1 MAASIVKSAVH
12 KLCWQWQALVLIAL
26 HLCYCHN
33 FGAIAQ
39 EVPCCFIF
47 GDSLVDNGNNN
58 HILSLARADYPPYGI
73 DFPAGP
79 SGRFSNGKTTA
90 DVISTTTIYSVSS
103 AAELLGFDDYIP
115 PYSAATGKDVLKGVN
130 YASAAAGIRDDTGR
144 HLGERISFS
153 GQVRN
158 HQETVSRI
166 AELMGSEEAAAK
178 HLSKCIY
185 SFGLGSNDYLNNYFV
200 PLVYTTALEFTP
212 EEYADDLIRTYT
224 GHLQIMYKYGARKFV
239 LIGVG
244 PVGCSP
250 SELTYHSLDGR
261 TCVQRI
267 NSANQIFNDKLRSL
281 VARLNRNVSDA
292 NFVFINAYG
301 IVQDLIDNPGGHGFQ
316 VTNEACCGV
325 GRNNGQITCLPL
337 QAPCENRDQY
347 LFWDAFHPKEAAN
360 RAVGRRFYKA
370 QSPSDTYPFDIHRLA
385 QL

>member
-12 KLCWQWQALVLIAL
+12 KLCWQALVLIAL
-26 HLCYCHN
+26 HHCYCHN
-33 FGAIAQ
+33 SIAIAQ

-58 HILSLARADYPPYGI
+58 QLLSLARADYPPYGI

-90 DVISTTTIYSVSS
+90 DVIT
-103 AAELLGFDDYIP
+103 ELLGFDNYIP
-115 PYSAATGKDVLKGVN
+115 PYAAAAGEDVLKGVN

-158 HQETVSRI
+158 HQDTVSRI
-166 AELMGSEEAAAK
+166 VELMGTEETAAK

-224 GHLQIMYKYGARKFV
+224 VFV
-239 LIGVG
+239 
-244 PVGCSP
+244 
-250 SELTYHSLDGR
+250 
-261 TCVQRI
+261 
-267 NSANQIFNDKLRSL
+267 
-281 VARLNRNVSDA
+281 
-292 NFVFINAYG
+292 
-301 IVQDLIDNPGGHGFQ
+301 GFQ

-337 QAPCENRDQY
+337 QAPCENRDEY
-347 LFWDAFHPKEAAN
+347 LFWDAFHPTEAAN

>member
-1 MAASIVKSAVH
+1 MRKQASIDSTLVTFSLSSMAASIVKSAVH

-90 DVISTTTIYSVSS
+90 DVIT
-103 AAELLGFDDYIP
+103 ELLGFDDYIP

-178 HLSKCIY
+178 HLSK
-185 SFGLGSNDYLNNYFV
+185 
-200 PLVYTTALEFTP
+200 
-212 EEYADDLIRTYT
+212 
-224 GHLQIMYKYGARKFV
+224 KFV

>member
-12 KLCWQWQALVLIAL
+12 KLCWQALVLIAL
-26 HLCYCHN
+26 HHCYCHN
-33 FGAIAQ
+33 SIAIAQ

-58 HILSLARADYPPYGI
+58 QLLSLARADYPPYGI

-90 DVISTTTIYSVSS
+90 DVIT
-103 AAELLGFDDYIP
+103 ELLGFDNYIP
-115 PYSAATGKDVLKGVN
+115 PYAAAAGEDVLKGVN

-158 HQETVSRI
+158 HQDTVSRI
-166 AELMGSEEAAAK
+166 VELMGTEETAAK

-224 GHLQIMYKYGARKFV
+224 GHLQQIMYKYGARKFV

-281 VARLNRNVSDA
+281 VARLNRNISDA

-301 IVQDLIDNPGGHGFQ
+301 IVQ
-316 VTNEACCGV
+316 
-325 GRNNGQITCLPL
+325 NNGQITCLPL
-337 QAPCENRDQY
+337 QAPCENRDEY
-347 LFWDAFHPKEAAN
+347 LFWDAFHPTEAAN

>member
-1 MAASIVKSAVH
+1 MRKQASIDSTLVTFSLSSMAASIVKSAVH

-90 DVISTTTIYSVSS
+90 DVIT
-103 AAELLGFDDYIP
+103 ELLGFDDYIP

-224 GHLQIMYKYGARKFV
+224 
-239 LIGVG
+239 
-244 PVGCSP
+244 
-250 SELTYHSLDGR
+250 
-261 TCVQRI
+261 
-267 NSANQIFNDKLRSL
+267 
-281 VARLNRNVSDA
+281 VS
-292 NFVFINAYG
+292 V
-301 IVQDLIDNPGGHGFQ
+301 GFQ

>member
-12 KLCWQWQALVLIAL
+12 KLCWQALVLIAL
-26 HLCYCHN
+26 HHCYCHN
-33 FGAIAQ
+33 SIAIAQ

-58 HILSLARADYPPYGI
+58 QLLSLARADYPPYGI

-90 DVISTTTIYSVSS
+90 DVIT
-103 AAELLGFDDYIP
+103 ELLGFDNYIP
-115 PYSAATGKDVLKGVN
+115 PYAAAAGEDVLKGVN

-158 HQETVSRI
+158 HQDTMGTEET
-166 AELMGSEEAAAK
+166 AAK

-224 GHLQIMYKYGARKFV
+224 GHLQV
-239 LIGVG
+239 
-244 PVGCSP
+244 
-250 SELTYHSLDGR
+250 SELDTSFNYYTILHLNS
-261 TCVQRI
+261 RI
-267 NSANQIFNDKLRSL
+267 GSL
-281 VARLNRNVSDA
+281 VLLNLVDGA
-292 NFVFINAYG
+292 DY
-301 IVQDLIDNPGGHGFQ
+301 VQVWSEEVCVDWSRTRW
-316 VTNEACCGV
+316 V
-325 GRNNGQITCLPL
+325 
-337 QAPCENRDQY
+337 
-347 LFWDAFHPKEAAN
+347 
-360 RAVGRRFYKA
+360 
-370 QSPSDTYPFDIHRLA
+370 
-385 QL
+385 

>member
-12 KLCWQWQALVLIAL
+12 KLCWQALVLIAL
-26 HLCYCHN
+26 HHCYCHN
-33 FGAIAQ
+33 SIAIAQ

-58 HILSLARADYPPYGI
+58 QLLSLARADYPPYGI

-90 DVISTTTIYSVSS
+90 DVIT
-103 AAELLGFDDYIP
+103 ELLGFDNYIP
-115 PYSAATGKDVLKGVN
+115 PYAAAAGEDVLKGVN

-158 HQETVSRI
+158 HQDTVSRI
-166 AELMGSEEAAAK
+166 VELMGTEETAAK
-178 HLSKCIY
+178 HLSK
-185 SFGLGSNDYLNNYFV
+185 
-200 PLVYTTALEFTP
+200 
-212 EEYADDLIRTYT
+212 
-224 GHLQIMYKYGARKFV
+224 KFV

-281 VARLNRNVSDA
+281 VARLNRNISDA

-337 QAPCENRDQY
+337 QAPCENRDEY
-347 LFWDAFHPKEAAN
+347 LFWDAFHPTEAAN